1 MTCPRPLPPGLADLA
16 DLAGNLWW
24 TWHPEARALFA
35 DLAPAL
41 WRESGENPLRLLHL
55 VPEDALARAA
65 GDPSFRAR
73 YDLVLRRYRQDLGGR
88 RGWFEEAH
96 GGGPAVAYF
105 SAEFGLHQSL
115 PLYAGGLGFLAG
127 DHLKECSDLHVP
139 LVGVGLLYGEGYLR
153 QRIGAD
159 GGQEDTPEPLDFSCA
174 PLAPVPGPGGEPL
187 AIEVRIGDESC
198 EVRAWRADVGRVP
211 LYLLD
216 TDHEGNP
223 PALRAITR
231 RLYAGDVGL
240 RLRQEVV
247 LGVGGWRLLASLG
260 LGDAA
265 VHLNEGHPAF
275 ALLELLGGRLAAGE
289 PLEEAVRA
297 VRARSVFT
305 THTPV
310 PAGFDVYD
318 DALVEAVLGPYAA
331 SLGLATAELLALG
344 RHPDAPD
351 DGFNMAMLALR
362 LTGGAN
368 AVSERHGEVS
378 RDLFASLWPDLATA
392 RVPVG
397 SITNGV
403 HLPTW
408 LDAAMA
414 TLLDR
419 HLAPVCPG
427 WLEEHDLEAV
437 WGLVDAVPDRAL
449 WEVHRGLKGRLAARL
464 REGQRRAFASGGA
477 VPAGLAAGGALLDP
491 DVLTVGFARRFST
504 YKRADLVFSDPERLR
519 RILTDPERPVQL
531 VFAGKAHPADEA
543 GRALLRRVQGFA
555 RDPAFEGRIAFME
568 DYGAA
573 SAPDLVRGVDVW
585 LNNPVPPLEASG
597 TSGMKAAMNGVVNC
611 SVPDG
616 WWLEGYDG
624 WNGWAF
630 GGDRPADGD
639 RAAADAAALY
649 DLLENE
655 VAPRYY
661 ERGPDGVPHAWVA
674 MMKASIRTCAPRF
687 SARRMVKEYVDRY
700 YPGLR
705 AGTAAALATAPA
717 LAADGEPLPAGGGT

>member
-1 MTCPRPLPPGLADLA
+1 MDR
-16 DLAGNLWW
+16 
-24 TWHPEARALFA
+24 F
-35 DLAPAL
+35 
-41 WRESGENPLRLLHL
+41 
-55 VPEDALARAA
+55 
-65 GDPSFRAR
+65 
-73 YDLVLRRYRQDLGGR
+73 RQDLCGQH
-88 RGWFEEAH
+88 GWFEEAH
-96 GGGPAVAYF
+96 GGGPTVAYF

-153 QRIGAD
+153 QRIGTD
-159 GGQEDTPEPLDFSCA
+159 GGQEDAPDLLDRESA
-174 PLAPVPGPGGEPL
+174 PIAPVTGPDGEPL
-187 AIEVRIGDESC
+187 AVTVDLEGSPC
-198 EVRAWRADVGRVP
+198 EVRAWRAAVGRVP

-216 TDHEGNP
+216 TDHPGNP
-223 PALRAITR
+223 PAFRAITR
-231 RLYAGDVGL
+231 RLYAGDCAL

-247 LGVGGWRLLASLG
+247 LGVGGWRMLQALG

-275 ALLELLGGRLAAGE
+275 ALLELLRERVAAGA
-289 PLEEAVRA
+289 PFDKAVRE

-318 DALVEAVLGPYAA
+318 DALVESVLGAYPGA
-331 SLGLATAELLALG
+331 LGLSREEFLGLG
-344 RHPDAPD
+344 RHPGAPG

-362 LTGGAN
+362 LSGSAN
-368 AVSERHGEVS
+368 AVSERHGAVS
-378 RDLFASLWPDLATA
+378 RSLFASLWPELEPAA
-392 RVPVG
+392 VPVG
-397 SITNGV
+397 AITNGV

-408 LDAAMA
+408 LDPLLAA
-414 TLLDR
+414 LLDR
-419 HLAPVCPG
+419 HLSPVCPG
-427 WLEEHDLEAV
+427 WREEHDLEAV
-437 WGLVDAVPDRAL
+437 WGLVDGIPDRAL
-449 WEVHRGLKGRLAARL
+449 WEVHLALKARLAARL
-464 REGQRRAFASGGA
+464 REARRRAFAAGDAG
-477 VPAGLAAGGALLDP
+477 PAALAAGGALLDP
-491 DVLTVGFARRFST
+491 EVLTIGFARRFST
-504 YKRADLVFSDPERLR
+504 YKRADLIFTDPARLR

-543 GRALLRRVQGFA
+543 GRRVLRRVHGFA

-585 LNNPVPPLEASG
+585 LNTPVPPLEASG

-611 SVPDG
+611 SVLDG

-624 WNGWAF
+624 GNGWAF
-630 GGDRPADGD
+630 GGGEPEGD
-639 RAAADAAALY
+639 RAAADADAVY
-649 DLLENE
+649 DLLETAI
-655 VAPRYY
+655 APRYY

-674 MMKASIRTCAPRF
+674 LMKASIRTCAPRF

-705 AGTAAALATAPA
+705 AGTAAVRARGRHRGGLLGRGVVGGPRRGLNPRFPDRDGTGVQRDIGVPPVRGSRHCRFACRSGASPA
-717 LAADGEPLPAGGGT
+717 DRPRPVAARSSIYIRRETDDRG